1 MAAVARQTKWTLK
14 IGLPKSEEMAHS
26 SAWRHQGRTL
36 MPIGC
41 AVPATLVSVY
51 GVGFHTVPDTSFL
64 LCYKACLQ

>member
-14 IGLPKSEEMAHS
+14 IDLPKSEEMAHS
-26 SAWRHQGRTL
+26 SAWSPRQDL
-36 MPIGC
+36 DANGC

-51 GVGFHTVPDTSFL
+51 GVGFHTVSDTSFL

>member
-14 IGLPKSEEMAHS
+14 IDLPKSEEMAHS
-26 SAWRHQGRTL
+26 SAWRHQARAW
-36 MPIGC
+36 MPVAC

-51 GVGFHTVPDTSFL
+51 GVGFHAVSDTAFP